1 MSKEKKKTSSS
12 LSNAK
17 TEVRGAPAK
26 AAKEEPDIG
35 SVEKIRDIIFGNQMR
50 DYDTRFSRLEERLI
64 GEVKDLREETGKRLD
79 SIEQFIK
86 KEIESLSERLD
97 AEQKQRAE
105 KDEALSKDLKEN
117 LRSISKTIERLD
129 EKQIKDT
136 RDLRQQLLDQ
146 SKNLSNQILDKHKES
161 SIALDQNVQELRA
174 DKVNRSA
181 LSELLMEMAVRVSDE
196 LAEKLNV
203 SMDELKN
210 E

>member
-17 TEVRGAPAK
+17 TVERSSYAK

-35 SVEKIRDIIFGNQMR
+35 SVDKIRDIIFGNQMR
-50 DYDTRFSRLEERLI
+50 DYEKRFSRLEERLM
-64 GEVKDLREETGKRLD
+64 GEIKDLRVETGKRLD

-117 LRSISKTIERLD
+117 IGSVSKTIERLD
-129 EKQIKDT
+129 EKQIKDS

-161 SIALDQNVQELRA
+161 SHALDQNVQELRE
-174 DKVNRSA
+174 DKVDRSA
-181 LSELLMEMAVRVSDE
+181 LSELLMEMAVRMSDE